1 MDQYGFSQADP
12 NVWHFRLS
20 LVKNYNCLKMLF
32 KYQQLSI
39 KKCVKIWLWLFQQI
53 MDLDSRAYKI
63 SMISYQLQSHILFH
77 IILYYKAIIEKTKK
91 TNNTIFQKL
100 RLAYTLLKI
109 LKFYSGFHTIYSYFN
124 ISFCIEK
131 HFHKCRI
138 LEIYLKTIK

>member
-91 TNNTIFQKL
+91 TNNIIFQNL
-100 RLAYTLLKI
+100 RLAYTSLKI
-109 LKFYSGFHTIYSYFN
+109 LKFYSGFHTIF
-124 ISFCIEK
+124 I
-131 HFHKCRI
+131 I
-138 LEIYLKTIK
+138 LTLVSVQKNTFINVEFWKFI